1 MSETYAGLMHHYT
14 CIAQNIYMLQI
25 YACQKYMHVRN
36 ICILEIYTFHKYMHL
51 FSEIYDG

>member
-1 MSETYAGLMHHYT
+1 MSETYAGVMHHYT